1 MIFILILLTLNFAQA
16 QEIEITTNNVQ
27 VFARVKNCIDFYLCN
42 PYEETLKVDND
53 FYRWKAQFKGPLA
66 NIQTAF
72 QECSVGNINFEITVR
87 DEFGVVAKD
96 FSIPRTSFSKQTE
109 QYLLPMELYSRTY
122 EGLKAKEKLIQTLL
136 ESKDPL
142 PAMKSTTF
150 EMEYPLG
157 DYHLNAYGLGPNVL
171 GLTNHLK
178 KIVVY
183 DLDKWDG
190 SVCRFYEVMRHETQH
205 VRNRRKQLA
214 CKGNHHF
221 RFGNNDERSTYLND
235 LVFLRRFCPEEKAL
249 YQNVEAMLLNM
260 YQNKKLQP
268 CGVSEESGGD
278 VMGDNKA
285 SQPKHTH
292 SNSSRYKKYRRI
304 LKDVPERKNPSGLH

>member
-1 MIFILILLTLNFAQA
+1 MIFLLILLTFNFAWA

-27 VFARVKNCIDFYLCN
+27 VFARVKNCIDFYLCS
-42 PYEETLKVDND
+42 PYEETLRIDNN
-53 FYRWKAQFKGPLA
+53 FYRWKAQFKKPIAL
-66 NIQTAF
+66 IQTAF
-72 QECSVGNINFEITVR
+72 QECSVGNLNFEITFR
-87 DEFGVVAKD
+87 DEFGVAAKD
-96 FSIPRTSFSKQTE
+96 FSIPRTALSNQTE
-109 QYLLPMELYSRTY
+109 QYLLPMELYARTY
-122 EGLKAKEKLIQTLL
+122 EGLKAKEKFVQTLL
-136 ESKDPL
+136 ESKEPL

-157 DYHLNAYGLGPNVL
+157 EYHLNAYGLDPNVL

-221 RFGNNDERSTYLND
+221 RYDNNDERSTYLND
-235 LVFLRRFCPEEKAL
+235 LVFLKKFCHEEKAL
-249 YQNVEAMLLNM
+249 YLNVEAMLLNM

-268 CGVSEESGGD
+268 CGVSEEVGGEVSGD
-278 VMGDNKA
+278 KIT

-292 SNSSRYKKYRRI
+292 TNPSRYKITRRI
-304 LKDVPERKNPSGLH
+304 LKDSAERKNPSGLH